1 MPICPC
7 IKSPFRAEN
16 KSRKGEFFVNLE
28 HVLKNPEM
36 DLFFRSL
43 PEDVQNQLMERK
55 NQIHSSNELYY
66 FAENILKGE

>member
-1 MPICPC
+1 M
-7 IKSPFRAEN
+7 
-16 KSRKGEFFVNLE
+16 NLE